1 MVFEFYSAQ
10 CHSVTTIITITS
22 FLQLRA
28 THTTHATTNKQTQL
42 ISYDKAYSCPKTS
55 FSNSTCRMLLLLLFR
70 LSIVTLVA
78 NAEETFIPV
87 LDFSY
92 DLVSD
97 AGSHASLDL
106 EALADDIP
114 PSFTVCTAVM
124 IKSWT

>member
-1 MVFEFYSAQ
+1 
-10 CHSVTTIITITS
+10 
-22 FLQLRA
+22 
-28 THTTHATTNKQTQL
+28 
-42 ISYDKAYSCPKTS
+42 
-55 FSNSTCRMLLLLLFR
+55 MLLLLLFR

-114 PSFTVCTAVM
+114 PSFTVCIPSRM
-124 IKSWT
+124 IAPLCLFSGAFRNALHFVPRTFI